1 MSTNRLFDALAA
13 RPDDAVVLRSA
24 TSVWTAKAVRDEVER
39 LTARLAG
46 ARVVALLAD
55 NSPEWALTD
64 LAALHAGVVLL
75 PLPGFFTPAQL
86 QHALNQSG
94 PHLVATDQPARTAPP
109 AKQACTSSGI
119 RPVARH
125 MAESAAP

>member
-39 LTARLAG
+39 LAVRLAG
-46 ARVVALLAD
+46 ARVVAVLAD
-55 NSPEWALTD
+55 NSPEWVLTD

-75 PLPGFFTPAQL
+75 PLPGFFTPA
-86 QHALNQSG
+86 
-94 PHLVATDQPARTAPP
+94 
-109 AKQACTSSGI
+109 
-119 RPVARH
+119 
-125 MAESAAP
+125 

>member
-24 TSVWTAKAVRDEVER
+24 TSVWTSKAVRDEVER

-75 PLPGFFTPAQL
+75 RLHQPGN
-86 QHALNQSG
+86 ALRQGTWLAGRLWRQSEG
-94 PHLVATDQPARTAPP
+94 RGTVQEIAGDQSR
-109 AKQACTSSGI
+109 
-119 RPVARH
+119 RN
-125 MAESAAP
+125 